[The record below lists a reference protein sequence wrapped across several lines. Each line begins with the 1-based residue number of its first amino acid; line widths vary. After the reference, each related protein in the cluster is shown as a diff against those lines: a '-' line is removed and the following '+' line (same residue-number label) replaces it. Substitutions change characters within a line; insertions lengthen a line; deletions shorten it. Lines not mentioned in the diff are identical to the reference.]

1 MKTFFSLL
9 VRSGSNKFS
18 LCRYAGVIIV
28 TLAMT
33 GSGFAATTI
42 TQWNFNSGTPDSS
55 TTTGSDVPIVGSG
68 TALSVGGVVAF
79 AAANA
84 SSDPAAAADDTGFFI
99 SSFPSQGTGDRSRGA
114 EFMVSTAGYAGISF
128 TFDQRNSA
136 TASQYWELQY
146 TLDGSNWIAYSASGA
161 NTSSGL
167 YQFTS
172 GSTWVNGLTADF
184 SSIMAADNNALFGV
198 RLLSAFDP
206 TAGTSYTGTSSG
218 YSGGGT
224 ATFDM
229 VTFSG
234 TAVPEPSR
242 VALLIFGLVGF
253 GLRRRR

>member
-1 MKTFFSLL
+1 MWLPSRLRMHLQIPLRQRMTQDFSS
-9 VRSGSNKFS
+9 RRFP
-18 LCRYAGVIIV
+18 RRAR
-28 TLAMT
+28 
-33 GSGFAATTI
+33 
-42 TQWNFNSGTPDSS
+42 GT
-55 TTTGSDVPIVGSG
+55 
-68 TALSVGGVVAF
+68 VAV
-79 AAANA
+79 AK
-84 SSDPAAAADDTGFFI
+84 P
-99 SSFPSQGTGDRSRGA
+99 
-114 EFMVSTAGYAGISF
+114 MVSTAGYAGISF

-206 TAGTSYTGTSSG
+206 TAGTLYTGTSSRAIWCG
-218 YSGGGT
+218 EPRI
-224 ATFDM
+224 FHM

-234 TAVPEPSR
+234 TAVPVPSR